1 MNYADMHVHTTASD
15 GTVSPAEV
23 VGLAFNAGLSA
34 IAITDHDTVSGIAEA
49 QITGSRLGIDII
61 PGIEISTDYMGHDV
75 HMLGYFIDPD
85 SPELEPVLSWAVN
98 EKNIRNKKI
107 VSALQGAGFCIDL
120 DEIEAKHPGTVIGRP
135 HIAAEMVEKGYVS
148 SVSEGFGRYLSDG
161 RPFYVPRQRI
171 GFVEAIAFIIRSGGK
186 AVLAHPLQYKF
197 SRSDTEK
204 MVALAKTHGC
214 AGIEVYYT
222 GYGERDTSFL
232 LNLAEK
238 YGLIPTGGSDFHGDN
253 KPDIS
258 IGQAK
263 VPCSAV
269 ELISP
274 NPWILYANPY

>member
-23 VGLAFNAGLSA
+23 VELALKAGLSA

-61 PGIEISTDYMGHDV
+61 PGIEISTDYRGHDV

-98 EKNIRNKKI
+98 EKNLRNRKI
-107 VSALQGAGFCIDL
+107 AAALREAGFCIDL
-120 DEIEAKHPGTVIGRP
+120 GDIESKHAGTVIGRP
-135 HIAAEMVEKGYVS
+135 HIAAEMVAKGYAS
-148 SVSEGFGRYLSDG
+148 SVSECFERYLG
-161 RPFYVPRQRI
+161 EGCPFYVPRQRI
-171 GFVEAIAFIIRSGGK
+171 EFAEAIKFIIRSGGK

-197 SRSDTEK
+197 SFSETEK
-204 MVALAKTHGC
+204 MAALAKTHGC
-214 AGIEVYYT
+214 VGIEVYYT
-222 GYGERDTSFL
+222 GYGESEIAFL
-232 LNLAEK
+232 LSLAEK
-238 YGLIPTGGSDFHGDN
+238 YGLSPTGGSDFHGDN

-263 VPCSAV
+263 VTYDTV
-269 ELISP
+269 RLISP
-274 NPWILYANPY
+274 NP